1 MIEERG
7 EETSVGEVEV
17 WVEQTSQ
24 VPLCLVGSQ
33 SIPSGFFGVSS
44 EYPSLLV
51 DS

>member
-1 MIEERG
+1 MVEEHR
-7 EETSVGEVEV
+7 EETSAGEVEV

-33 SIPSGFFGVSS
+33 SIPSGFSRVSS
-44 EYPSLLV
+44 KHPSLLV